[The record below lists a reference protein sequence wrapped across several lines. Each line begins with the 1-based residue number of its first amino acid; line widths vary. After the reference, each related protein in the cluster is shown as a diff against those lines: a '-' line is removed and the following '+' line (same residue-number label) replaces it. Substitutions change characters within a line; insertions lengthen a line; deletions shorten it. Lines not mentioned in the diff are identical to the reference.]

1 MKKKKRHKYIRWQR
15 MRMRAAEKQRKRKKR
30 LYKITYSKHNF
41 SVFNQY
47 SNDST
52 IYAPSDF
59 RIIGN
64 TTECL
69 DFFRK
74 LRHESSIITIRNT
87 NIVKMS
93 LKFVS
98 QIDYGTISILTAIAN
113 DFKHNNVILRGDFP
127 KDKDCKDFIIE
138 SGFLDRMYDN
148 NNNPFHKS
156 NKSDSIFFE
165 TGYGQKLSHKDNIN
179 ISNLIKKIVFK
190 LIGEEKHNPALKSI
204 ILEICGNSL
213 EWSRKDNKQWL
224 LGVKYESDKVVIT
237 ITDVGNGIL
246 KTLHKK
252 FSKTLTD
259 IFTLKRN
266 HEILMGAFEKKYGST
281 SQEVNRN
288 KGLPSIKSAF
298 ENNTIR
304 NLKVLTNNVILD
316 FYNPKLSKS
325 FKKGTPWFKG
335 TFYQWEITRDCI
347 EKII

>member
-1 MKKKKRHKYIRWQR
+1 
-15 MRMRAAEKQRKRKKR
+15 MRMRAAEKRRKRMKR
-30 LYKITYSKHNF
+30 LQKRENNIHTNINGSKQKPIDF
-41 SVFNQY
+41 
-47 SNDST
+47 T
-52 IYAPSDF
+52 IYAPVDF
-59 RIIGN
+59 RVIEN

-69 DFFRK
+69 DFFRR
-74 LRHESSIITIRNT
+74 LRQESSIRTIRNIR
-87 NIVKMS
+87 IVKMS
-93 LKFVS
+93 LKLVS

-127 KDKDCKDFIIE
+127 KDRNCKEFIIE
-138 SGFLDRMYDN
+138 SGFLDRMYDDN
-148 NNNPFHKS
+148 NKPFRKS

-165 TGYGQKLSHKDNIN
+165 TGYGQKLSNKDNIN

-190 LIGEEKHNPALKSI
+190 LTSQENHYPALKTI

-213 EWSRKDNKQWL
+213 EWSRTDNKQWL

-252 FSKTLTD
+252 FSKKLTD
-259 IFTLKRN
+259 IFTLKQN
-266 HEILMGAFEKKYGST
+266 HEILMGAFERKYGST

-304 NLKVLTNNVILD
+304 SLKVLTNNVILHFD
-316 FYNPKLSKS
+316 NPLLSKT
-325 FKKGTPWFKG
+325 FNNGTPWFKG
-335 TFYQWEITRDCI
+335 TFYQWEITTKCI
-347 EKII
+347 EKIDIKYD

>member
-1 MKKKKRHKYIRWQR
+1 MKNKKRYKYLRWQR

-30 LYKITYSKHNF
+30 LLKSENSKH
-41 SVFNQY
+41 SKFNTSRQQPI
-47 SNDST
+47 DFT
-52 IYAPSDF
+52 IYAPRDF
-59 RIIGN
+59 RVIEN

-74 LRHESSIITIRNT
+74 LRQESSILIIRNIR
-87 NIVKMS
+87 IVKMS
-93 LKFVS
+93 LKHVS

-127 KDKDCKDFIIE
+127 KDSNCKDFIID
-138 SGFLDRMYDN
+138 SGFLDRMYDEN
-148 NNNPFHKS
+148 NKPFRKS
-156 NKSDSIFFE
+156 NESDSIFFK
-165 TGYGQKLSHKDNIN
+165 TGYGQKLLFDDIIN
-179 ISNLIKKIVFK
+179 ISNLIKKIEFK
-190 LIGEEKHNPALKSI
+190 LTGQEKNNLALKTI

-213 EWSRKDNKQWL
+213 EWSRTDNKQWL

-237 ITDVGNGIL
+237 VTDIGNGIL

-281 SQEVNRN
+281 SQEENRN

-304 NLKVLTNNVILD
+304 NLKVLTNNVILHFD
-316 FYNPKLSKS
+316 NPKLSKT
-325 FKKGTPWFKG
+325 FKDGTPWFKG
-335 TFYQWEITRDCI
+335 TFYQWEITNNA
-347 EKII
+347 